1 MSQANYRVV
10 ILTAL
15 PVEFKA
21 VRSFLTD
28 TERVKSSLGNVYE
41 QGRFEANGRVW
52 EVGIA
57 EIGAGDSGA
66 ALQTERAIAF
76 FDPQVVLFVGVAGGI
91 KDVEI
96 GHVVV
101 STKIYGYESGKAE
114 EEFKPRP
121 TIGISSFALEE
132 EAKAEARSDRPVW
145 LNRLPNLP
153 EPAPKVWV
161 GPIAVGEK
169 VIASKKSSVYQFLRQ
184 NYGDALAVEM
194 EGYGFLQAV
203 QERRQRLS
211 AIVVRGISDLIDNKN
226 DAINQ
231 DHEDLRQEKA
241 SLYAGAFAFHLLSNF
256 DPNESLISAPTRPS
270 YVDSDIWDALMTALP
285 ENEET
290 LLTTL
295 FEGQLSPLERDA
307 LGPLETRADVRSAL
321 VRLDNLDFAVSWV
334 GSIIQRFEHP
344 TEGETF
350 RAVPS
355 ALQTW
360 YDQHRPAESEPPPSS
375 LPPKSSDYLLISL
388 DPKDDAGTVEFM
400 AELHRADGTV
410 QNDLLPRGTKCSV
423 EKPDEATSSHEAL
436 SDVLSN
442 VIEKALGIKTIEI
455 FLSWRHLHKPVHT
468 WQAVYGLDKE
478 PLQNFRGTLIRSLD
492 RVTLKVAQEWCTTLE
507 EQWNCLRHCQDAV
520 NRCHEISSLDC
531 DDLQGDI
538 DTADPG
544 YLIFKLLTV
553 LPEDHQELRRLLNV
567 LLRSGIPLWFWFYCA
582 PNDVVKLSKAIDDL
596 LTVDN
601 LGEESTFAE
610 VVRKKRK
617 QLPDLGLLFDCPTRS
632 PTLIGWKR
640 HPLRS
645 PAA

>member
-1 MSQANYRVV
+1 MFQANYRVV

-28 TERVKSSLGNVYE
+28 TERVKSSQGNVYE

-132 EAKAEARSDRPVW
+132 EAKAEARSDLPVW

-153 EPAPKVWV
+153 EPVPKVWV

-169 VIASKKSSVYQFLRQ
+169 VIASKKSSVYQFLHQ

-256 DPNESLISAPTRPS
+256 DPNESLISAPMRS
-270 YVDSDIWDALMTALP
+270 SRVDSDIWDALMTALP
-285 ENEET
+285 ENDVP
-290 LLTTL
+290 LLATL
-295 FEGQLSPLERDA
+295 FEGQLQALQRDS
-307 LGPLETRADVRSAL
+307 LGRLETLANLRAAL
-321 VRLDNLDFAVSWV
+321 ERLDNLELAISWA
-334 GSIIQRFEHP
+334 GSIIQHFEQLP
-344 TEGETF
+344 DGKTV
-350 RAVPS
+350 RSVPLK
-355 ALQTW
+355 LQAW
-360 YDQHRPAESEPPPSS
+360 YEQQRPSVPEAPP
-375 LPPKSSDYLLISL
+375 PPKSPGYLLISL
-388 DPKDDAGTVEFM
+388 DPKDDAGTVEFI
-400 AELHRADGTV
+400 AELHQADGTV
-410 QNDLLPRGTKCSV
+410 QNDLLPRGTRCSV
-423 EKPDEATSSHEAL
+423 EKPDEASSHHEAL
-436 SDVLSN
+436 SDLLSK
-442 VIEKALGIKTIEI
+442 VIEKASGIKTIEF
-455 FLSWRHLHKPVHT
+455 FLSWQHLHKPVHN
-468 WQAVYGLDKE
+468 WRAMHGLVKE
-478 PLQNFRGTLIRSLD
+478 PLKNFRGTLIRSLD
-492 RVTLKVAQEWCTTLE
+492 RVTLNVAQEWCETLE
-507 EQWNCLRHCQDAV
+507 EQWTCLRCCQDADFV
-520 NRCHEISSLDC
+520 NRCHELTSLDC
-531 DDLQGDI
+531 DDLQGKI
-538 DTADPG
+538 DNADPG

-553 LPEDHQELRRLLNV
+553 LPEDPQDLRLLSNV
-567 LLRSGIPLWFWFYCA
+567 LLRSGVPLWFWFYSA
-582 PNDVVKLSKAIDDL
+582 PDNVATLSKKIDEL
-596 LTVDN
+596 LTVNN

-632 PTLIGWKR
+632 PTLIGWKCY
-640 HPLRS
+640 PMRS